1 MNDDF
6 VLTKPIGI
14 TDSSWE
20 ALCDALELYAAEWDD
35 YDNDEDD
42 EGEDNE

>member
-1 MNDDF
+1 MSDDF
-6 VLTKPIGI
+6 ILVRPEGI

-35 YDNDEDD
+35 YDSEEEED
-42 EGEDNE
+42 

>member
-1 MNDDF
+1 MTDNF
-6 VLTKPIGI
+6 ILTRPIDI

-35 YDNDEDD
+35 YDNDEEEEEED
-42 EGEDNE
+42 E